1 MKRCEDVGPWA
12 GRPRAQMMKS
22 DEVEAIL
29 HLREL
34 GWGLRRIAREFGCS
48 KNTVKRY
55 VAVDGWTA
63 YSRRTG
69 GGKLEDQAAWLK
81 ERFFQHRGNAEVV
94 RQDLLRERSVDVS
107 LRTVE
112 RAVAP
117 FRRLLAAEAKATVAV
132 RDAPGTSAA
141 DRFRPVAG
149 ADRGRA
155 GARLPVRGDAGL
167 LAALPCGGVPAR
179 AAVVL
184 VSRPGGRV
192 RSLRRR
198 DEGGADRQPAA
209 AGGRSRRVD
218 ARGRVQRPVPGV
230 RGLLGV
236 PPSGVCAV
244 SSPDE
249 GEGRAWSR
257 LRQAKRH
264 RWPSFRELG
273 GAGGAS
279 GLVAAGRLPTGGAT
293 APPVRFLSNASRGK
307 RRACAPVRAGR
318 RSASCGI

>member
-81 ERFFQHRGNAEVV
+81 ELLPAPRQCRGGAAGPAAGAVD
-94 RQDLLRERSVDVS
+94 RREPADGRAGG
-107 LRTVE
+107 
-112 RAVAP
+112 RAVA
-117 FRRLLAAEAKATVAV
+117 AAAGGRGEGDGAV

-273 GAGGAS
+273 GDGGAS
-279 GLVAAGRLPTGGAT
+279 GLVAAGGCRPA
-293 APPVRFLSNASRGK
+293 APRHHR
-307 RRACAPVRAGR
+307 
-318 RSASCGI
+318 